1 MQKFELDGMEYFN
14 TFGGNPVSCTAGL
27 AVLDE
32 IEGQKLGK
40 NADYVG
46 KFIMKKMRQL
56 MDDFPSDVG
65 DVRGRGLLIG
75 VELSEGGGAAGTFE
89 ASWVCSRLKEKFRIL
104 STIDGEFDNVIVV
117 KPPLSFHIEEAM
129 YFCSAFRSS
138 IRELRKLKACGK
150 FEAMSRTP
158 T

>member
-1 MQKFELDGMEYFN
+1 MCVRKSLMQKFELDGMEYFN
-14 TFGGNPVSCTAGL
+14 TFGGNPVSCAAGL

-46 KFIMKKMRQL
+46 KFIVKKMRQL

-75 VELSEGGGAAGTFE
+75 VELSEGGGAAGTSAAAPALSPALTSRRPRGGRPPGE
-89 ASWVCSRLKEKFRIL
+89 PCAASWGAVRRGGPP
-104 STIDGEFDNVIVV
+104 GEPCPKVG
-117 KPPLSFHIEEAM
+117 LGG
-129 YFCSAFRSS
+129 
-138 IRELRKLKACGK
+138 IRAHFGCYGNPRN
-150 FEAMSRTP
+150 
-158 T
+158 